1 MKNKFMNDKSKIIL
15 FLPFLLVTL
24 LFSSCSM
31 LKNFSNAVAMKDCK
45 YSFNKVSNVEV
56 AGFSSDTQFS
66 FLDIAKITALLNGT
80 AESIPLSM
88 NIVLDVENP
97 NEKDAG
103 FEKMD
108 YILNID
114 EVDLLSGQLSEPFF
128 VSANSK
134 SQLPINLSVD
144 LLTLLR
150 GESKEPVLKVVK
162 NLLGIGDEESN
173 VQLKIRPTI
182 RAGQREIQAANYI
195 PINFVVGGQKK

>member
-1 MKNKFMNDKSKIIL
+1 MNDKSKIIL

-97 NEKDAG
+97 NKKDAG

-128 VSANSK
+128 VSANS
-134 SQLPINLSVD
+134 L
-144 LLTLLR
+144 
-150 GESKEPVLKVVK
+150 
-162 NLLGIGDEESN
+162 
-173 VQLKIRPTI
+173 
-182 RAGQREIQAANYI
+182 
-195 PINFVVGGQKK
+195 NFTC